1 MLKFLIFSFLFIFS
15 CSTKE
20 PTQQFDVE
28 VVEDYDLEEVLE
40 EEIVD
45 INALYEFKNFEDL
58 ILEMNLSDIDLEEI
72 SLYQN
77 DANIFFENVSNK
89 SSKEFYLDKS
99 QIKID
104 MAVISSFEILS
115 LGKFC
120 REFSSRIDFRIADI
134 SIVGVA
140 CRENDGWKILK
151 RIN

>member
-1 MLKFLIFSFLFIFS
+1 
-15 CSTKE
+15 
-20 PTQQFDVE
+20 
-28 VVEDYDLEEVLE
+28 
-40 EEIVD
+40 
-45 INALYEFKNFEDL
+45 
-58 ILEMNLSDIDLEEI
+58 MNLSDIDLEEI